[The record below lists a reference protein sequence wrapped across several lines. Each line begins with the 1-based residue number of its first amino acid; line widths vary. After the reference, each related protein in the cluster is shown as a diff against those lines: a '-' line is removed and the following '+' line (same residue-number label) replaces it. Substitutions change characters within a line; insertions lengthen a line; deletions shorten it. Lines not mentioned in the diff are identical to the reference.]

1 MTINS
6 NYLKTYTKN
15 KAFFIDRDG
24 TINKYIPYIKDID
37 KFEIM
42 ENVSKAIKMINS
54 SDWLAI
60 VVTNQPQVAK
70 GILSKNGVED
80 MHIKM
85 NKLLDADGAKLD
97 GIYYCPCLDCECRKP
112 NQGMYKQA
120 QKDFGIDFKKSVFI
134 GDTTRDVAVTNNI
147 GGKSILLN
155 CGLGG
160 KDNKYKVDPDYRCE
174 DLYDAVKLI
183 LQK

>member
-1 MTINS
+1 MKPYS
-6 NYLKTYTKN
+6 KK

-24 TINKYIPYIKDID
+24 TINKYVPYIKDID

-42 ENVSKAIKMINS
+42 ENVSNAIRMINS
-54 SDWLAI
+54 SDWLVI

-70 GILSKNGVED
+70 GILSKKGVD
-80 MHIKM
+80 AMHAKM
-85 NKLLDADGAKLD
+85 NKLLNAEGAKLD

-112 NQGMYKQA
+112 KQGMYKQA
-120 QKDFGIDFKKSVFI
+120 QKDFDIDFKKSVFI
-134 GDTTRDVAVTNNI
+134 GDTTRDVAVTNYI

-160 KDNKYKVDPDYRCE
+160 KDNKYKIDPDHRC
-174 DLYDAVKLI
+174 DNLYDAVKLI
-183 LQK
+183 LKK

>member
-1 MTINS
+1 M
-6 NYLKTYTKN
+6 N

-24 TINKYIPYIKDID
+24 TINKYVPYITNIED
-37 KFEIM
+37 FEIM
-42 ENVSKAIKMINS
+42 DGVSNAIQMINT

-70 GILSKNGVED
+70 GLLTNAEVD
-80 MHIKM
+80 AMHEKM
-85 NKLLDADGAKLD
+85 NKFLGLDGAKLD

-112 NQGMYKQA
+112 KQGMYLQA
-120 QKDFGIDFKKSVFI
+120 KKDFDIDFKKSVFI
-134 GDTTRDVAVTNNI
+134 GDTTRDVAVTKEI

-160 KDNKYKVDPDYRCE
+160 KDNKYLVSPDYRCN
-174 DLYDAVKLI
+174 DLFEAVKII
-183 LQK
+183 LNNE